1 MIALNVMTIILDIL
15 WILTMRSVWAGKPA
29 KNANQWKAFSNIRG
43 IVIFLSFVNVAIKGA
58 AVSLLFYINK
68 ANQQLMGQR
77 GRPTTTTAF

>member
-1 MIALNVMTIILDIL
+1 MTIILDIR

-68 ANQQLMGQR
+68 ANAQLMGNNR
-77 GRPTTTTAF
+77 GRAANTAGAF

>member
-43 IVIFLSFVNVAIKGA
+43 IVIFLSFVNVVIKGA

>member
-1 MIALNVMTIILDIL
+1 MTIILDIL

-43 IVIFLSFVNVAIKGA
+43 IVIFLSFVNVSIKGA

-68 ANQQLMGQR
+68 ANAQLMGNNR
-77 GRPTTTTAF
+77 GRAANTAGAF